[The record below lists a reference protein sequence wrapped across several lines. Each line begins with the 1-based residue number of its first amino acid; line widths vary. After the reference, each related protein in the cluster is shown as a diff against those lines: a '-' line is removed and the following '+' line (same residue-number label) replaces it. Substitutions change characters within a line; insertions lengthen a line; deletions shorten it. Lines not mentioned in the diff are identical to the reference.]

1 MSSMPNR
8 SSLRIWSPPFGASPR
23 TRNKRPTLG
32 FNRMSP
38 DRQDAWPHCARQ
50 AARRRRGDRM
60 KRREFITLIGGAAA
74 AWPHAARAQQT
85 AMPVVGYLDAS
96 SPGVGAPRV
105 AVFRRGLAE
114 AGYVEGRNVAIE
126 YRWAEGKYDRRP
138 ALAEELVRRQVA
150 VIVASTIPAAVAAK
164 AAVTTI
170 PIVFYVAGDPVKLGL
185 VASLARPGGNATGMN
200 NFAAELGAKH
210 LGLLRELLPTAARI
224 GLMVNPTNPNVEGA
238 TKDVTAAALATGV
251 EIDVVRASDNREIEV
266 AFATLVRNRADA
278 LVVGPDAFFTSRR
291 LQIATLATRHALPA
305 VSNSREFAEA
315 GGLMDYG
322 TSLTEVYRQLGVYA
336 GRVLK
341 GDKAAELPV
350 VQSTKFEL
358 VINLPSARALGLEI
372 PATLLARADEVIE

>member
-1 MSSMPNR
+1 MM
-8 SSLRIWSPPFGASPR
+8 
-23 TRNKRPTLG
+23 
-32 FNRMSP
+32 
-38 DRQDAWPHCARQ
+38 
-50 AARRRRGDRM
+50 RRRA
-60 KRREFITLIGGAAA
+60 FITLLGGATV
-74 AWPHAARAQQT
+74 AWPLAARAQQT
-85 AMPVVGYLDAS
+85 GMPVVGYLDAS
-96 SPGVGAPRV
+96 SPGASAPRV
-105 AVFRRGLAE
+105 AIFRRGLAE

-126 YRWAEGKYDRRP
+126 YRWAEGRYDRLP
-138 ALAEELVRRQVA
+138 EMAVELVRREVA

-164 AAVTTI
+164 SATATI

-185 VASLARPGGNATGMN
+185 VAGLARPGGNATGVN

-251 EIDVVRASDNREIEV
+251 EIDVVRASDSREIEV

-341 GDKAAELPV
+341 GDKPAELPV
-350 VQSTKFEL
+350 VQSTKFEF
-358 VINLPSARALGLEI
+358 VINLPTARALGLEI
-372 PATLLARADEVIE
+372 PPTLLARADEVIE

>member
-1 MSSMPNR
+1 
-8 SSLRIWSPPFGASPR
+8 
-23 TRNKRPTLG
+23 
-32 FNRMSP
+32 
-38 DRQDAWPHCARQ
+38 
-50 AARRRRGDRM
+50 M
-60 KRREFITLIGGAAA
+60 KRREFITLLGGAAA
-74 AWPHAARAQQT
+74 WPRAARAQQ
-85 AMPVVGYLDAS
+85 AGMPVVGYLDAS
-96 SPGVGAPRV
+96 SPGASAPRV
-105 AVFRRGLAE
+105 AIFRRGLAE

-126 YRWAEGKYDRRP
+126 YRWAEGRYDRLP
-138 ALAEELVRRQVA
+138 EMAAELVRREVA

-164 AAVTTI
+164 AATATI

-185 VASLARPGGNATGMN
+185 VASLSRPGGNATGVN

-210 LGLLRELLPTAARI
+210 LGLLRELLPTARRI
-224 GLMVNPTNPNVEGA
+224 GLLVNPTNPNVEGA

-251 EIDVVRASDNREIEV
+251 EIDVVRASDSREIEV

-341 GDKAAELPV
+341 GDKPAELPV
-350 VQSTKFEL
+350 VQSTKFEF
-358 VINLPSARALGLEI
+358 VINLPTARALGLEI
-372 PATLLARADEVIE
+372 PPTLLARADEVIE

>member
-1 MSSMPNR
+1 MM
-8 SSLRIWSPPFGASPR
+8 
-23 TRNKRPTLG
+23 
-32 FNRMSP
+32 
-38 DRQDAWPHCARQ
+38 
-50 AARRRRGDRM
+50 RRRA
-60 KRREFITLIGGAAA
+60 FITLLGGATV
-74 AWPHAARAQQT
+74 AWPLAARAQQT
-85 AMPVVGYLDAS
+85 GMPVVGYLDAS
-96 SPGVGAPRV
+96 SPGASAPRV
-105 AVFRRGLAE
+105 AIFRRGLAE

-126 YRWAEGKYDRRP
+126 YRWAEGRYDRLP
-138 ALAEELVRRQVA
+138 EMAVELVRREVA

-164 AAVTTI
+164 SATATI

-185 VASLARPGGNATGMN
+185 VAGLARPGGNATGVN

-251 EIDVVRASDNREIEV
+251 EIDVVRASESREIEV
-266 AFATLVRNRADA
+266 AFAALVRNRADA

-341 GDKAAELPV
+341 GDKPAELPV
-350 VQSTKFEL
+350 VQSTKFEF
-358 VINLPSARALGLEI
+358 VINLPTARALGLEI
-372 PATLLARADEVIE
+372 PPTLLARADEVIE

>member
-1 MSSMPNR
+1 MM
-8 SSLRIWSPPFGASPR
+8 
-23 TRNKRPTLG
+23 
-32 FNRMSP
+32 
-38 DRQDAWPHCARQ
+38 
-50 AARRRRGDRM
+50 RRRA
-60 KRREFITLIGGAAA
+60 FITLLGGATV
-74 AWPHAARAQQT
+74 AWPLAARAQQ
-85 AMPVVGYLDAS
+85 AGMPVVGYLDAS
-96 SPGVGAPRV
+96 SPGASAPRV
-105 AVFRRGLAE
+105 AIFRRGLAE

-126 YRWAEGKYDRRP
+126 YRWAEGRYDRLP
-138 ALAEELVRRQVA
+138 EMAVELVRREVA

-164 AAVTTI
+164 SATATI

-185 VASLARPGGNATGMN
+185 VAGLARPGGNATGVN

-251 EIDVVRASDNREIEV
+251 EIDVVRASDSREIEV

-341 GDKAAELPV
+341 GDKPAELPV

-358 VINLPSARALGLEI
+358 VINLPTARALGLEI